1 MIIDIWSLDE
11 TWAYKNQIIKC
22 KPSNYVEH
30 LTSTVFLNIDA
41 IVYDMKNNIWYD
53 SEYREAMQSKV
64 LDVLLE
70 CNPEVPL
77 NIIRAIVLK
86 RRYSM
91 TYSSKL
97 KRIIREEMNA
107 KENFLDILM
116 SIQMRRYKREILSRE
131 LIENEL
137 LQI

>member
-1 MIIDIWSLDE
+1 
-11 TWAYKNQIIKC
+11 
-22 KPSNYVEH
+22 
-30 LTSTVFLNIDA
+30 
-41 IVYDMKNNIWYD
+41 MKNNIWYD